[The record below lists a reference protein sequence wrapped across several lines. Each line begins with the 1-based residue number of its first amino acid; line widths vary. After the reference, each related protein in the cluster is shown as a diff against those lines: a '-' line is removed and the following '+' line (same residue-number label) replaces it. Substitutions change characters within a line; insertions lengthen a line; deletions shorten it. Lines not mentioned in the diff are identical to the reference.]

1 MGNRSDEIAQIVMSA
16 IVSRRLQPGCK
27 LSEQTLA
34 DVFGV
39 SRAVVRQAV
48 IRLSEDGLVTME
60 RNRGAFV
67 SRLSYREAV
76 EIYDALTILE
86 QGVIAQLSGRLDAS
100 GWSGLRQHVEKQRE
114 AVEDQNDDLADELGS
129 GFHQMLVRMARNAV
143 VERMHAQL
151 TRRTTLLW
159 SSSNSRLDYCGL
171 HHDHSVLIDLMEAGK
186 VAEAQ
191 HLIDSH
197 NRSVVRGY
205 VPDHTAEPTMKA
217 REALEP
223 YVDPEKG
230 LRAI

>member
-1 MGNRSDEIAQIVMSA
+1 MGNRSDEIAQVVTRA
-16 IVSRRLQPGCK
+16 IINKRLQPGCK

-60 RNRGAFV
+60 RHRGAFV
-67 SRLSYREAV
+67 SRPSYREAV

-86 QGVIAQLSGRLDAS
+86 QGVIAQLSGRLDARS
-100 GWSGLRQHVEKQRE
+100 WSELRQHVEKQRK
-114 AVEDQNDDLADELGS
+114 AVEEKNDDLADELGS
-129 GFHQMLVRMARNAV
+129 SFHQVLVRLARNTV
-143 VERMHAQL
+143 VEQMHAQL
-151 TRRTTLLW
+151 IRRTALLR
-159 SSSNSRLDYCGL
+159 SLINSRFDYCGL
-171 HHDHSVLIDLMEAGK
+171 HQDHVVLIDLMEAGK

-191 HLIDSH
+191 QLIDEH
-197 NRSVVRGY
+197 HRNVVRGY
-205 VPDHTAEPTMKA
+205 ILDDTIEPTMKA

-230 LRAI
+230 LRVV